1 MQHERH
7 RQHQQPTPIAS
18 YPTSK
23 TTKPTSRDTTVTFT
37 SRWSGCA
44 SRMPSTNDSSEQQ
57 VPNVQRRTRAVFVDD
72 QHQPTTSE
80 SHPNNQNI
88 HSIAQ
93 AIYEPRQ
100 RTTVVDSNSRRTNE
114 RPHERRTT
122 NDEQRRRPTTA
133 IFLAS
138 FLPRRS
144 LIACIP
150 SSGYVLCVCFKGF
163 VISLTRTLWYYHGY
177 RPGVLRS
184 QIRPRLRLKRLFQK
198 CLNSYYGVTKTLGI
212 CRH

>member
-1 MQHERH
+1 MLGAGVLLLR
-7 RQHQQPTPIAS
+7 RPIVCLVDGSAS
-18 YPTSK
+18 SLNACGGDVLCRRVHVCRCSVTVLCRRSIFVVASSTNVRRCSVQCLVSSVVRSSVVGRRSMYLCWC
-23 TTKPTSRDTTVTFT
+23 SRD
-37 SRWSGCA
+37 
-44 SRMPSTNDSSEQQ
+44 ND
-57 VPNVQRRTRAVFVDD
+57 DD
-72 QHQPTTSE
+72 DDDE
-80 SHPNNQNI
+80 
-88 HSIAQ
+88 
-93 AIYEPRQ
+93 
-100 RTTVVDSNSRRTNE
+100 RTNE